1 MGIHDGHRQ
10 RLRERFQKDGLDN
23 FDEIN
28 VLEIL
33 LFYIIPRQDTNEV
46 AHRLLDRFGSLEN
59 VLDAKLEDL
68 VTVKGISDNAA
79 TYLTL
84 IREVSRYY
92 QVRKADLGEPLNTVE
107 AYCNV
112 LVPQFLGRRNEMVY
126 MLCLDAKSKMIS
138 CNLVGEGSINSAN
151 VPVRKIIETAL
162 AANATMV
169 VLAHNHPGGVAIPSA
184 EDIYSTKHLAQV
196 LDALDIL
203 LLDHVVVADN
213 QAVSMVSS
221 GQYKPEI

>member
-28 VLEIL
+28 VLELL

-196 LDALDIL
+196 LGALDIL

>member
-107 AYCNV
+107 AYCDV

-126 MLCLDAKSKMIS
+126 MLCLDAKSKIIS
-138 CNLVGEGSINSAN
+138 CNLVGEGSLNSAN

-184 EDIYSTKHLAQV
+184 EDIYSTRHLAQV
-196 LDALDIL
+196 LGALDIL

-221 GQYKPEI
+221 GQYKPEL

>member
-33 LFYIIPRQDTNEV
+33 LFYIIPRQDTNEI

-107 AYCNV
+107 AYCDV

-126 MLCLDAKSKMIS
+126 MLCLDGKSKMIS
-138 CNLVGEGSINSAN
+138 CNLVGEGSLNSAN

-162 AANATMV
+162 TANATMV
-169 VLAHNHPGGVAIPSA
+169 VLAHNHPGGVAIPST
-184 EDIYSTKHLAQV
+184 EDIYSTRHLAQV
-196 LDALDIL
+196 LGALDIL

-221 GQYKPEI
+221 GQYKPVL

>member
-1 MGIHDGHRQ
+1 MGMHDGHRQ

-138 CNLVGEGSINSAN
+138 CNLVGEGSLNSAN

-184 EDIYSTKHLAQV
+184 EDIYSTRHLAQV
-196 LDALDIL
+196 LGALDIL

-221 GQYKPEI
+221 GQYKPEL

>member
-1 MGIHDGHRQ
+1 MGMHDGHRQ

-28 VLEIL
+28 VLELL
-33 LFYIIPRQDTNEV
+33 LFYIIPRQDTNEI

-92 QVRKADLGEPLNTVE
+92 QVRKADLGDPLNTVE
-107 AYCNV
+107 AYCDV

-196 LDALDIL
+196 LGALDIL

-221 GQYKPEI
+221 GQYKPEL

>member
-169 VLAHNHPGGVAIPSA
+169 VLAHNHPGGVAVPSA
-184 EDIYSTKHLAQV
+184 EDIYSTRHLAQV
-196 LDALDIL
+196 LSALDIL
-203 LLDHVVVADN
+203 LLDHVVVADS

>member
-28 VLEIL
+28 VLELL

-126 MLCLDAKSKMIS
+126 MLCLDAKSKMIR

-196 LDALDIL
+196 LGALDIL

>member
-107 AYCNV
+107 AYCDV

-138 CNLVGEGSINSAN
+138 CNLVGEGSLNSAN

-184 EDIYSTKHLAQV
+184 EDIYSTRHLAQV
-196 LDALDIL
+196 LGALDIL

-221 GQYKPEI
+221 GQYKPEL

>member
-1 MGIHDGHRQ
+1 MGMHDGHRQ

-28 VLEIL
+28 VLELL
-33 LFYIIPRQDTNEV
+33 LFYIIPRQDTNEI

-92 QVRKADLGEPLNTVE
+92 QVRKADLGDPLNTVE
-107 AYCNV
+107 AYCDV

-196 LDALDIL
+196 LGALDIL